1 MPRPLIV
8 LPILILAM
16 AATAC
21 GEHPASAGIASAVD
35 GPGVLSDPATGA
47 DCGGKDLHITRD
59 NSRLVI
65 HGQCREVVIS
75 ASNGALNLDHAR
87 TIRVQGTRFTVL
99 NADVALVEVAGNG
112 NTLNLTR
119 AGRVSIG
126 GDDNLVL
133 GRELGSVAFGG
144 KGNTVNTDNTPELD
158 DRGSGNRVI

>member
-8 LPILILAM
+8 LPTLILAM

-47 DCGGKDLHITRD
+47 DCGGKDLHITR
-59 NSRLVI
+59 
-65 HGQCREVVIS
+65 
-75 ASNGALNLDHAR
+75 
-87 TIRVQGTRFTVL
+87 
-99 NADVALVEVAGNG
+99 
-112 NTLNLTR
+112 
-119 AGRVSIG
+119 AGRVSIA